1 VAASASPASCPGP
14 ITPGLVTAAHQQ
26 LSAPLILI
34 WDNLNTRISAAMRRF
49 IEAHRDWLTEGP
61 LPAYAP
67 DLNAVEGAWA
77 NMKGGLGNLAA
88 DLDQLTAIIK
98 NRLKGI
104 QYRPGLID
112 GFLAQT
118 GLILE
123 PEPS

>member
-1 VAASASPASCPGP
+1 MAGPVDAHLVVVA
-14 ITPGLVTAAHQQ
+14 VTAGIGAAR
-26 LSAPLILI
+26 LVALLI
-34 WDNLNTRISAAMRRF
+34 WWWRR
-49 IEAHRDWLTEGP
+49 GQ
-61 LPAYAP
+61 
-67 DLNAVEGAWA
+67 EGAA
-77 NMKGGLGNLAA
+77 RARSP
-88 DLDQLTAIIK
+88 LTVIIK